1 MRQEVILQ
9 HKLQKALWCGKGGC
23 PTIHERWVG
32 LRDEVITHSKKSEV
46 LSAVEQ
52 IMHFQHNL
60 FGYPNEERGLWL
72 EFEGDGMRQYYEKEK
87 AEVVYFVG
95 CKTSFLISQHQ
106 QAVNVVKGLQKAKV
120 DFAVLGSREWCC
132 GMPLK
137 KLGMNKEF
145 RICKEHNLLQIQ
157 NLQAKEVIYTCP
169 SCYFF
174 WQQEYQP
181 AGIELVYKVSRN

>member
-1 MRQEVILQ
+1 MHQEVILQ

-23 PTIHERWVG
+23 PTIHERWAG
-32 LRDEVITHSKKSEV
+32 LRDKIINQVYNIELLNTVKE
-46 LSAVEQ
+46 
-52 IMHFQHNL
+52 IMHSQHNL

-72 EFEGDGMRQYYEKEK
+72 EFEGNGMKQYYEKEK

-106 QAVNVVKGLQKAKV
+106 QAVNVVKELQKAKV

-132 GMPLK
+132 GMLLK

-145 RICKEHNLLQIQ
+145 RICRQHNLQEIQ
-157 NLQAKEVIYTCP
+157 KLGAKKVIYSCP
-169 SCYFF
+169 SCYSF

-181 AGIELVYKVSRN
+181 DGIELVYKVSNN